1 MSDGRRFP
9 PPAWWVRVT
18 LVALIAAAGAGHAQ
32 AQLSA
37 QFCGSLEHPL
47 GPFDYRQDRFK
58 PKPGDQEPHR
68 AKLRIVEDNHFT
80 PEVEALIRGKSSSTG
95 PQLDLDFVLRAFP
108 NHHRALAALMRL
120 WERTKSPQ
128 PGDLPR
134 PVECYFERAVRFQP
148 DDTTA
153 RLLYATLLYGDKRKP
168 EALEQLERARFH
180 AGDNGFT
187 HYNIGLVFLD
197 VGEPEQALAQAHRA
211 MNLGFER
218 TGLKDKL
225 VALGRWQDPAP
236 PMPSSDAASAP
247 AK

>member
-1 MSDGRRFP
+1 M
-9 PPAWWVRVT
+9 
-18 LVALIAAAGAGHAQ
+18 ALIAAAGAGHAQ
-32 AQLSA
+32 AQLSP
-37 QFCGSLEHPL
+37 QFCGSLENAY
-47 GPFDYRQDRFK
+47 GPFEYRFDRFK
-58 PKPGDQEPHR
+58 PAPDDREPHQ
-68 AKLRIVEDNHFT
+68 AKRRIVEDNHFT
-80 PEVEALIRGKSSSTG
+80 PEVEALIRGKTSTT
-95 PQLDLDFVLRAFP
+95 PQHDLDYTLRAFP
-108 NHHRALAALMRL
+108 NHHRALATLMRL
-120 WERTKSPQ
+120 WERGRSPQ

-153 RLLYATLLYGDKRKP
+153 RLLYATFLHKDKRKP
-168 EALEQLERARFH
+168 EALQQLERARFH

-211 MNLGFER
+211 MDLGFER

-236 PMPSSDAASAP
+236 PMPSSDAAPAP
-247 AK
+247 APTK

>member
-1 MSDGRRFP
+1 MRRFP
-9 PPAWWVRVT
+9 PPAWWARVA
-18 LVALIAAAGAGHAQ
+18 LLALIAAASFGRVQ
-32 AQLSA
+32 AQLSPE
-37 QFCGSLEHPL
+37 FCGSLAQSL
-47 GPFDYRQDRFK
+47 GPFEYRYDRFK
-58 PKPGDQEPHR
+58 PAPGDQEGYLP
-68 AKLRIVEDNHFT
+68 KLRIVESNHFT
-80 PEVEALIRGKSSSTG
+80 PEVETLTRGKTSTTG

-108 NHHRALAALMRL
+108 NHHRALAALIRL

-153 RLLYATLLYGDKRKP
+153 RLLYATFLHKDKRLP
-168 EALEQLERARFH
+168 EALEQLKRAKYY
-180 AGDNGFT
+180 AADNAFT

-197 VGEPEQALAQAHRA
+197 AGEPGEALVQAHRA
-211 MNLGFER
+211 MSLGFER

-236 PMPSSDAASAP
+236 SATSSDTASAP